1 MPFLEE
7 GLAAVADDDVELR
20 ARLLARLSGALR
32 DEHSRVHRDRV
43 SSEAVEL
50 ARHTGELS
58 ALAYALDGRA
68 AAINAP
74 DTIDECLVLGT
85 ELCEVA
91 SRIGDGERVVY
102 GHIHRFIA
110 ELNLGRVAEAEADL
124 AAASI
129 IADELRQPTLRW
141 QVGGGKAMV
150 ALAVG
155 NFAESEDLIARALT
169 FGERAHDWLAVP
181 VYSLQLYA
189 LCDFRGEDLGPFEKK
204 IEGLADQYPARPML
218 LCALAHLQARLM
230 RYEDARTTLDQ
241 LAADEFSAL
250 PFDMEW
256 LFATSL
262 LAETCAILGARE
274 PATTLLELMRPWD
287 ALNVMDMAEGIRGST
302 ARYLGLL
309 ATTTERFDEAESHF
323 ERALEMNERMG
334 ARPWLAHT
342 REDYGRMLIANGD
355 EARGRSLVE
364 QAVATYR
371 DLGMDGPLARAA
383 AVTEV

>member
-1 MPFLEE
+1 MVLATLEALYGDEPGAHLAELAYHAIAGSDFDRGVRYARRAGDRALELLAYEESARLFSTALDALDVSSPEDGRTRCDLLLALGEAEVAGGEQFGSARAFSDAAEFARQLGLRRELARAAAGYGGRIVWGRTGADTQLVPFLEE
-7 GLAAVADDDVELR
+7 GLAAVAGDDVELR

-32 DEHSRVHRDRV
+32 DEHSRVRRDRV

-169 FGERAHDWLAVP
+169 FGERAH
-181 VYSLQLYA
+181 
-189 LCDFRGEDLGPFEKK
+189 
-204 IEGLADQYPARPML
+204 
-218 LCALAHLQARLM
+218 
-230 RYEDARTTLDQ
+230 
-241 LAADEFSAL
+241 
-250 PFDMEW
+250 
-256 LFATSL
+256 
-262 LAETCAILGARE
+262 
-274 PATTLLELMRPWD
+274 
-287 ALNVMDMAEGIRGST
+287 
-302 ARYLGLL
+302 
-309 ATTTERFDEAESHF
+309 
-323 ERALEMNERMG
+323 
-334 ARPWLAHT
+334 
-342 REDYGRMLIANGD
+342 
-355 EARGRSLVE
+355 
-364 QAVATYR
+364 
-371 DLGMDGPLARAA
+371 
-383 AVTEV
+383 

>member
-1 MPFLEE
+1 M
-7 GLAAVADDDVELR
+7 
-20 ARLLARLSGALR
+20 
-32 DEHSRVHRDRV
+32 
-43 SSEAVEL
+43 
-50 ARHTGELS
+50 
-58 ALAYALDGRA
+58 
-68 AAINAP
+68 I
-74 DTIDECLVLGT
+74 
-85 ELCEVA
+85 
-91 SRIGDGERVVY
+91 
-102 GHIHRFIA
+102 
-110 ELNLGRVAEAEADL
+110 
-124 AAASI
+124 
-129 IADELRQPTLRW
+129 
-141 QVGGGKAMV
+141 

-230 RYEDARTTLDQ
+230 RYEDARTILDR

-309 ATTTERFDEAESHF
+309 ATTAERFDEAESHF

-342 REDYGRMLIANGD
+342 QEDYGRMLMENGD

-364 QAVATYR
+364 QAVAGYR